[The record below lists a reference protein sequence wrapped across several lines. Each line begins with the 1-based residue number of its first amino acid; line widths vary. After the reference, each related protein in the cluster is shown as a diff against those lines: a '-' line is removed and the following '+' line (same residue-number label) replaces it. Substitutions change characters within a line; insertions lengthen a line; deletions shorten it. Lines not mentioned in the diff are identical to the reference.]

1 MISRRAVLSVIAVA
15 AVAGAAPALAAEKR
29 AFDWDTFN
37 AAAKSGRPILI
48 EVSAVWCPTCHRQ
61 KPIIAELLQTPEF
74 EDLIVLEIDF
84 DTRKDVLKEF
94 GVRQQA
100 TLIAFRGR
108 TEVGRAVGITR
119 RSAIF
124 ELASRA
130 L

>member
-1 MISRRAVLSVIAVA
+1 MISRRTVLSLMAFA
-15 AVAGAAPALAAEKR
+15 AVAGAWPALAAEQR
-29 AFDWDTFN
+29 AFEWDIFN
-37 AAAKSGRPILI
+37 AAAKAGRPILI

-61 KPIIAELLQTPEF
+61 KPIIAELLQQPEF

-84 DTRKDVLKEF
+84 DARKDVLKEF

-100 TLIAFRGR
+100 TLIAYKGM

-119 RSAIF
+119 RAAIF
-124 ELASRA
+124 ELAGRA

>member
-1 MISRRAVLSVIAVA
+1 MISRRTVLSLIAFA
-15 AVAGAAPALAAEKR
+15 AVAGAGSAVAAEKR
-29 AFDWDTFN
+29 AFDWGTFA
-37 AAAKSGRPILI
+37 AAAKAGRPILI
-48 EVSAVWCPTCHRQ
+48 EVSAPWCPTCWRQ
-61 KPIIAELLQTPEF
+61 KPIIAELLQQPEF

-84 DTRKDVLKEF
+84 DTGKDILKEF

-100 TLIAFRGR
+100 TLIAYRGR
-108 TEVGRAVGITR
+108 AEVGRAVGITG